1 MMDNSESF
9 DEPQTTTEIDDVY
22 KTATFEIATIIF
34 IMYIITSIVGGSIII
49 TGQRAALLFGVSID
63 SILNGAFW
71 TPFTSIIT
79 HGSIS
84 HLGFNLIYLFIFGFK
99 LEERGYNKKGIYFI
113 YIVTGVG
120 AGILSLFLFFTPTS
134 LTLGASGA
142 VFGLLGAN
150 VGISRKNN
158 ESTYKKVLF
167 FSLFLFIFSS
177 GPNTNVFAH
186 LLGLIIGYFIGMS
199 DYIENYNDELTKFT

>member
-1 MMDNSESF
+1 MEDSEYF
-9 DEPQTTTEIDDVY
+9 EDTREVREIDDVY
-22 KTATFEIATIIF
+22 KTATFELASINF
-34 IMYIITSIVGGSIII
+34 VMYIITSIVGGSIII
-49 TGQRAALLFGVSID
+49 TGQRAAVLFGVSID
-63 SILNGAFW
+63 SVLNGAIW
-71 TPFTSIIT
+71 TPITSIFT

-99 LEERGYNKKGIYFI
+99 LEERGYNKNGIYFI

-120 AGILSLFLFFTPTS
+120 AGILSLFLFFSPTS

-150 VGISRKNN
+150 VGISKKNN
-158 ESTYKKVLF
+158 EPTYKRVLF
-167 FSLFLFIFSS
+167 FSVFLFIFSS
-177 GPNTNVFAH
+177 GENTNVFAH